1 MFLIYM
7 IVVDGDI
14 VFNNNLIVEKGMWNK
29 VNLLF
34 KMGSV

>member
-29 VNLLF
+29 VILLF